1 MMRVMMIWGCRDGI
15 TGFMLMDHEHLGRY
29 TVHRV
34 GAWMDT
40 ANRHAREHEDANP
53 AGKINDMKNQ
63 IPRRNTQTPRS
74 RAKCYHLTPQ

>member
-40 ANRHAREHEDANP
+40 ASRHTRSTKMQTRQ
-53 AGKINDMKNQ
+53 GK
-63 IPRRNTQTPRS
+63 
-74 RAKCYHLTPQ
+74 

>member
-29 TVHRV
+29 TVHLV

-40 ANRHAREHEDANP
+40 ASRHAREHEDANP
-53 AGKINDMKNQ
+53 AGK
-63 IPRRNTQTPRS
+63 
-74 RAKCYHLTPQ
+74 